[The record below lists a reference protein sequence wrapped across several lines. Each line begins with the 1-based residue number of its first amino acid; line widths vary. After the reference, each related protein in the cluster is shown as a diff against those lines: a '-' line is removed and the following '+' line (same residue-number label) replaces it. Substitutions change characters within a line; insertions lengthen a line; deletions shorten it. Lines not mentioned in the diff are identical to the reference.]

1 MKIKSEIQS
10 FLTGLLVGAL
20 LTAAY
25 AQYMV
30 VNPVQE
36 LISRTQEV
44 IKECEQHLPR
54 NVHCELKA
62 VVAFPE
68 INEEK

>member
-25 AQYMV
+25 VQYMV

-36 LISRTQEV
+36 LITRTQEV

-68 INEEK
+68 NIEEK